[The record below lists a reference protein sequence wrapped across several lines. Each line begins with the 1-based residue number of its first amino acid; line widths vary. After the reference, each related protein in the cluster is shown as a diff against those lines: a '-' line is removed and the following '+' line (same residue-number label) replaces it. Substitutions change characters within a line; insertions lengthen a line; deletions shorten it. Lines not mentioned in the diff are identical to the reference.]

1 MARLIISGLV
11 KFKIDR
17 MTWFI
22 LGALALAVVLPVRGQ
37 AAEIYDHFTTAAVFV
52 LFFGY
57 GAKLSTEETIAG
69 IKHWR
74 LHLTILAF
82 TFVLYPLISTPV
94 LLLPDG
100 IVSEAVKIG
109 LIFLC
114 LAPSTVQ
121 SSINM
126 TSVAGGNVPAAMIS
140 ATASNVLGVVLT
152 PALVFLILGTTGTG
166 GFSWQIALDVFLKLL
181 LPFFLGQLSRRWTA
195 EFMDNNKKS
204 LKWLDQAVIVFIV
217 YGAFSEMFA
226 TGMWRKLTSAD
237 LIVTIAFTFPLLAFM
252 LWLTWH
258 AAGWLGFNR
267 EDKIAVM
274 FCGTKKSLVTGVPIA
289 AVLFPAATVGL
300 IVVPLM
306 IYHQAQILTSSVIAA
321 RLAASGQQQG

>member
-1 MARLIISGLV
+1 M
-11 KFKIDR
+11 
-17 MTWFI
+17 FI
-22 LGALALAVVLPVRGQ
+22 LGSLALAVLLPVRGQ
-37 AAEIYDHFTTAAVFV
+37 AAEWYAMFTTAAVFV

-74 LHLTILAF
+74 LHVTILAF
-82 TFVLYPLISTPV
+82 TFVVYPIVSAPV

-100 IVSEAVKIG
+100 VVSESVKIG

-140 ATASNVLGVVLT
+140 ATTSNVLGVVLT
-152 PALVFLILGTTGTG
+152 PALVFLMLGEAGTG
-166 GFSWQIALDVFLKLL
+166 GFSWEIALDVFLKLL
-181 LPFFLGQLSRRWTA
+181 LPFILGQISRRWTA
-195 EFMDNNKKS
+195 GWVDEHKAA

-217 YGAFSEMFA
+217 YGAFSQMFA
-226 TGMWRKLTSAD
+226 TGLWRKLSGMD
-237 LIVTIAFTFPLLAFM
+237 LLITLAFTLPLLAAT
-252 LWLTWH
+252 LWLTWS
-258 AAGWLGFNR
+258 AGGWLGFKR
-267 EDKIAVM
+267 EDRIAIM

-289 AVLFPAATVGL
+289 SVLFPASTVGL

-306 IYHQAQILTSSVIAA
+306 IYHQAQILTSSIIAA
-321 RLAASGQQQG
+321 RLAAQGASPAAEK

>member
-1 MARLIISGLV
+1 M

-17 MTWFI
+17 MTLVI
-22 LGALALAVVLPVRGQ
+22 LGALALSIVVPISGRP
-37 AAEIYDHFTTAAVFV
+37 AEIYNFGTKVAVFV

-57 GAKLSTEETIAG
+57 GARLSTAETVAG

-82 TFVLYPLISTPV
+82 TFVLFPLLGAPM
-94 LLLPDG
+94 LLMPDG
-100 IVSEAVKIG
+100 FVSDPVRIG
-109 LIFLC
+109 LVFLC

-126 TSVAGGNVPAAMIS
+126 TSLAGGNVPAAMMS

-152 PALVFLILGTTGTG
+152 PALVMLLFPSASG
-166 GFSWQIALDVFLKLL
+166 GLSWQIALDVFVQLL
-181 LPFFLGQLSRRWTA
+181 LPFFLGQLSRIFTA
-195 EFMDNNKKS
+195 TFMARHKDR
-204 LKWLDQAVIVFIV
+204 LKLLDQAVIVLIV

-226 TGMWRKLTSAD
+226 SGMWRRLSWSD
-237 LIVTIAFTFPLLAFM
+237 LLVTLAFTLPLLALM

-258 AAGWLGFNR
+258 VAGWLGFPR
-267 EDKIAVM
+267 EDQIAVM

-289 AVLFPAATVGL
+289 SVLFPASIVGML
-300 IVVPLM
+300 VVPLM
-306 IYHQAQILTSSVIAA
+306 IYHQAQIITSSIIAA
-321 RLAASGQQQG
+321 RLAANTPGQGPSTAR